1 MAQPTA
7 DPKPDSQELTKRLT
21 SIIEYVRDCERR
33 VNQGE
38 IMELDGLDRNVLE
51 LCDGIGTLPQEQGKL
66 LELQMSILVQDLEKL
81 ANAMREQQKKI
92 EAEAR

>member
-1 MAQPTA
+1 MTQPTA
-7 DPKPDSQELTKRLT
+7 DPKPDSQEITKRLT

-38 IMELDGLDRNVLE
+38 IMDLDGLDRNVLDVCNGVGA
-51 LCDGIGTLPQEQGKL
+51 LPPQEGKM
-66 LELQMSILVQDLEKL
+66 LEGRMSELIQDLEKL

-92 EAEAR
+92 ESEVG